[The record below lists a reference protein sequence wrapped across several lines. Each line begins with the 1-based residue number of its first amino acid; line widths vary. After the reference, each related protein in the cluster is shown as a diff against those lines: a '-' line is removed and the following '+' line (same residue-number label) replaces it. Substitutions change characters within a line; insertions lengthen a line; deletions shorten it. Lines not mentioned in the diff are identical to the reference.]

1 MTATVQADE
10 PVQERPKAQQ
20 LSMRLVDGCDSHRG
34 MIRVLVVGSEQTF
47 QLTTRILAGS
57 SAKITAVESLREAE
71 CWLTGCHADLV
82 LADAWALGDPMVER
96 LCGLRTSPLCAS
108 TLLLIVGEGE
118 EFRTHQCVPKCRA
131 HLFSYDDEER
141 LRSFVEC
148 RLIAHNAIRS
158 LFALG
163 GSLPS
168 GGIRSI
174 LPILESERRSGRLV
188 VQPRDESRD
197 QITLWV
203 RDGEPLAAYSEGM
216 RLDEP
221 LKLIGDVFDGWF
233 GFIETAV
240 DRDMLMRLDAWSDQV
255 SGKNVG
261 VQTDREAGGLRQRL
275 RVALMTARTIG
286 EMREAV
292 ESLLDAGIDRAAE
305 DGDTSQ
311 MDRLADVSILLQK
324 NQIEEA
330 FKLLTV
336 MLR

>member
-1 MTATVQADE
+1 M
-10 PVQERPKAQQ
+10 
-20 LSMRLVDGCDSHRG
+20 
-34 MIRVLVVGSEQTF
+34 
-47 QLTTRILAGS
+47 
-57 SAKITAVESLREAE
+57 
-71 CWLTGCHADLV
+71 
-82 LADAWALGDPMVER
+82 
-96 LCGLRTSPLCAS
+96 
-108 TLLLIVGEGE
+108 
-118 EFRTHQCVPKCRA
+118 
-131 HLFSYDDEER
+131 
-141 LRSFVEC
+141 
-148 RLIAHNAIRS
+148 
-158 LFALG
+158 
-163 GSLPS
+163 
-168 GGIRSI
+168 
-174 LPILESERRSGRLV
+174 ESERRSGRLV